1 MKKKL
6 LVFQMMLAALTV
18 MAIPAKRGQ
27 YRTISLAD
35 GSQVKAELV
44 GDEFMHYWQ
53 AEDGRCFVKNQNQY
67 EDANLE
73 GMRLSAANKHQLR
86 ALQHQQRAQTRGV
99 GDSKQYIGEKK
110 GLIIL
115 VQFPD
120 NKFQSNH
127 TAEFFNRV
135 ANEKGFHEAGYRG
148 SVHDYF
154 SDQSNGLFSLTFDV
168 AGPYMMKNN
177 YAYYGQNVKDKDGNV
192 VDNSKNAGKMI
203 VEAVENAAKDFDFA
217 PYDWDGDNE
226 VDQVYVL
233 YAGQGE
239 ANGGDENTVWPHE
252 WTLESAT
259 GSAMNINNLK
269 VNTYACGS
277 ELGGSENVTSG
288 IGTLCH
294 EFTHC
299 LGIPDFYDTASGD
312 NFGMG
317 KWDVMCSGS
326 YNGNSF
332 CPAGFTSYEKM
343 WCGWLTPTEL
353 TADATIDN
361 LKPLSDGGDAYII
374 YNDNHKDEYFLLE
387 CRHKVGWDSEL
398 GGSGLLVLHVDYLPN
413 IWKYNTVN
421 AFGRYRDAAGN
432 IATNDHMRLTIV
444 PADNAR
450 SAQNESGDPYPFNL
464 NNALSNISV
473 PAAILYN
480 ANAEETF
487 YLNKS
492 VKNITRN
499 DDGTVSFTF
508 LAVDTNTEKTFE
520 GTLFYESFN
529 QCAGEGGNDGIWAI
543 KNNGTLLTDLDG
555 WTYTKNAGFGGNQ
568 CARFGS
574 TVNKGTATTPLFE
587 MGEEAELTFKAAPI
601 NDETTKL
608 TVSVQGNPTTVLGT
622 NIFQLTAGQWTECK
636 STLTGAGSLKL
647 SFTTNQNRFYID
659 DIRVEAKSS
668 TGISTITTRLSS
680 TKYIYDLRGRNLGT
694 DASALPKGVYIIDG
708 KKVVK

>member
-1 MKKKL
+1 
-6 LVFQMMLAALTV
+6 
-18 MAIPAKRGQ
+18 
-27 YRTISLAD
+27 
-35 GSQVKAELV
+35 
-44 GDEFMHYWQ
+44 
-53 AEDGRCFVKNQNQY
+53 
-67 EDANLE
+67 
-73 GMRLSAANKHQLR
+73 
-86 ALQHQQRAQTRGV
+86 
-99 GDSKQYIGEKK
+99 
-110 GLIIL
+110 
-115 VQFPD
+115 
-120 NKFQSNH
+120 
-127 TAEFFNRV
+127 
-135 ANEKGFHEAGYRG
+135 
-148 SVHDYF
+148 
-154 SDQSNGLFSLTFDV
+154 
-168 AGPYMMKNN
+168 
-177 YAYYGQNVKDKDGNV
+177 
-192 VDNSKNAGKMI
+192 
-203 VEAVENAAKDFDFA
+203 
-217 PYDWDGDNE
+217 
-226 VDQVYVL
+226 
-233 YAGQGE
+233 
-239 ANGGDENTVWPHE
+239 
-252 WTLESAT
+252 
-259 GSAMNINNLK
+259 MNINNLK

-317 KWDVMCSGS
+317 KWDLMCSGS

-361 LKPLSDGGDAYII
+361 LKPLSDGGGAYII

-473 PAAILYN
+473 PAATLYN
-480 ANAEETF
+480 ANADETF

-492 VKNITRN
+492 IKNITRN

-508 LAVDTNTEKTFE
+508 QAVDTNTEKTFE

-668 TGISTITTRLSS
+668 TGISTVSKHISS
-680 TKYIYDLRGRNLGT
+680 TKHIYDLRGRNLGT